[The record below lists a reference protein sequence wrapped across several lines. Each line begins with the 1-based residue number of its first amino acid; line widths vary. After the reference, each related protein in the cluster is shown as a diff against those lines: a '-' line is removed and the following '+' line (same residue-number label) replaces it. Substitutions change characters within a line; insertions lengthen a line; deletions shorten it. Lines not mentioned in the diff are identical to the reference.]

1 MMKTLILFFV
11 LATVISCT
19 SQPGTKI
26 STAPV
31 NVDSLTA
38 EFVASWN
45 NKDSAAI
52 VKAIAQDAVLLND
65 SLVYKGHFQ
74 IADNWISGGV
84 KVVSNLKTSCLSK
97 ESDNRIAYSAGTY
110 THDLSFPGGP
120 VYKINGNYNFAWTKQ
135 PDDKWKISFIHIE
148 DLTSKR

>member
-1 MMKTLILFFV
+1 MKRWIPFFV

-19 SQPGTKI
+19 SQPGTKT

-38 EFVASWN
+38 QFVAGWN

-65 SLVYKGHFQ
+65 SLVYKGHSQ

-84 KVVSNLKTSCLSK
+84 KVVSNLNTSSISK
-97 ESDNRIAYSAGTY
+97 ASDNRIAYSAGTY
-110 THDLSFPGGP
+110 THDLTLPGGP

-135 PDDKWKISFIHIE
+135 PDEEWKISFIHIE
-148 DLTSKR
+148 DLTSRR